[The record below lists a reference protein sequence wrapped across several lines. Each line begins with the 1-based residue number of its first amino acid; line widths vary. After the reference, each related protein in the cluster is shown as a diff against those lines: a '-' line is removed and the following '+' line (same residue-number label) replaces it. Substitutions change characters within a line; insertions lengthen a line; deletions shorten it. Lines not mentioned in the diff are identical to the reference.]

1 MVASSTD
8 SGNEDDKESNEPN
21 YDEDDRDLIEEK
33 QEQTGE
39 IKATTNKVFLEM
51 SYQRNCYL
59 I

>member
-1 MVASSTD
+1 MASSTD

-21 YDEDDRDLIEEK
+21 YDEDRDLIEEK

>member
-1 MVASSTD
+1 VVASSTD

-21 YDEDDRDLIEEK
+21 YDEDRDLIEEK

>member
-21 YDEDDRDLIEEK
+21 YDEDRDLIEEK